1 MGLVSLQSSK
11 SMYNTNKNRMNLM
24 ENALLILII
33 TISISTVL
41 NVFLKRFDMPTVIG
55 YVLSGFAISSI
66 FHFAEDSKE
75 MLYHLAEFGIVFLMF
90 TIGLEFSVNHLKR
103 MKKEVFVYGGLQ
115 VILSGVLFTAL
126 GSLMFDL
133 EIKSAIVIGFALAL
147 SSTAIV
153 LKVLNENNQIHS
165 GYGRTTLGILLYQD
179 LAVIPILLMVSFFT
193 SETESLSVLLL
204 ETLAG
209 AIVVFLI
216 IFIIGKYFLERF
228 FGWIMA
234 SGSEEIFLVAVLLGV
249 MAASYVADVFGFSYS
264 LGAFL
269 AGMMIAETKYRYRI
283 EADLIPFRD
292 ILLGVFFVTIGML
305 IDWHSLVNYG
315 HIILGL
321 LVGIMLLKGLLI
333 FGILQFFIQ
342 KRTALKTAFAL
353 FQVGEFALA
362 VFALAYSNKLISN
375 ELNQIMIITVI
386 LSMIITPFVLKNI
399 KRIADL
405 FTKKSFELRDRALI
419 GETYKDHIIVCGY
432 GPVGQKLVKMFK
444 ERNLLYVI
452 LEHDVKVVDNVIAK
466 GEEAIYFA
474 NAAQKMVLSHFN
486 VNDCTAIIVT
496 IENEIQRQLIC
507 ENIASFNPEINS
519 IVKVNNS
526 VEEEVISSLGIKH
539 IINGRDTIADMLAEE
554 ALACHLKLT
563 EE

>member
-1 MGLVSLQSSK
+1 
-11 SMYNTNKNRMNLM
+11 M

-33 TISISTVL
+33 TITISTVL
-41 NVFLKRFDMPTVIG
+41 NVFLKRFDIPTVIG
-55 YVLSGFAISSI
+55 YVLTGFAISSI

-75 MLYHLAEFGIVFLMF
+75 MLSHLAEFGIVFLMF
-90 TIGLEFSVNHLKR
+90 TIGLEFSVNHLKN
-103 MKKEVFVYGGLQ
+103 MKKEVFLYGGMQ
-115 VILSGVLFTAL
+115 VVLSGLLFTGL
-126 GSLMFDL
+126 GYRLFEL
-133 EIKSAIVIGFALAL
+133 EIKSAIVVGFALAL

-153 LKVLNENNQIHS
+153 LKVLNENNEIHS
-165 GYGRTTLGILLYQD
+165 GYGRTTLGILLFQD
-179 LAVIPILLMVSFFT
+179 LAVIPILLMVSVFT
-193 SETESLSVLLL
+193 SETESVSRLLL
-204 ETLAG
+204 ETLVS

-216 IFIIGKYFLERF
+216 LFIIGKYFLGRF

-249 MAASYVADVFGFSYS
+249 MGASYLADVFGFSYS
-264 LGAFL
+264 LGAFI

-305 IDWHSLVNYG
+305 IDWHSLLTYG

-321 LVGIMLLKGLLI
+321 LVGIMLIKGLLI
-333 FGILQFFIQ
+333 FGVLHFFVQ

-362 VFALAYSNKLISN
+362 VFSLARSHHLISD
-375 ELNQIMIITVI
+375 ELSQIMIITII
-386 LSMIITPFVLKNI
+386 LSMIVTPFVLNNI
-399 KRIADL
+399 KKLADML
-405 FTKKSFELRDRALI
+405 TREPVTLRDRALV
-419 GETYKDHIIVCGY
+419 GDTYQDHIIVCGY
-432 GPVGQKLVKMFK
+432 GPIGEKLVKTFR

-452 LEHDVKVVDNVIAK
+452 LEHDVKIVDDVIAK

-486 VNDCTAIIVT
+486 VNECTAIIVT

-507 ENIASFNPEINS
+507 ENIASFHPEINS
-519 IVKVNNS
+519 IVKVNNNA
-526 VEEEVISSLGIKH
+526 EEEVISGLGIKH
-539 IINGRDTIADMLAEE
+539 IVNGRDIIADMLAEE
-554 ALACHLKLT
+554 ALACHLKLK
-563 EE
+563 

>member
-1 MGLVSLQSSK
+1 
-11 SMYNTNKNRMNLM
+11 M
-24 ENALLILII
+24 ENTLLILII

-41 NVFLKRFDMPTVIG
+41 NVFLKRFEMPTVIG

-66 FHFAEDSKE
+66 FHFAKDSKE

-103 MKKEVFVYGGLQ
+103 MKKEVFVYGSLQ
-115 VILSGVLFTAL
+115 VALSGLLFTGL
-126 GSLMFDL
+126 GSLVFDL
-133 EIKSAIVIGFALAL
+133 DIKSAIVVGFALAL

-153 LKVLNENNQIHS
+153 LKMLNDNNQIHS
-165 GYGRTTLGILLYQD
+165 GYGRTTLGILLFQD

-193 SETESLSVLLL
+193 SETETVSILLL
-204 ETLAG
+204 EILAS

-249 MAASYVADVFGFSYS
+249 MGASFVADVFGFSYS

-305 IDWHSLVNYG
+305 IDWHSLMNYG

-333 FGILQFFIQ
+333 FGVLRFFIQ

-362 VFALAYSNKLISN
+362 IFALAYSNNLISH

-386 LSMIITPFVLKNI
+386 LSMIITPFVLQNI
-399 KRIADL
+399 KKLADM
-405 FTKKSFELRDRALI
+405 FTKEPLALRDRALL
-419 GETYKDHIIVCGY
+419 GDTYQDHIIVCGY

-444 ERNLLYVI
+444 ERNLLYII
-452 LEHDVKVVDNVIAK
+452 LEHDVRIVDNEIAK

-474 NAAQKMVLSHFN
+474 NAARKMVLSHFN

-526 VEEEVISSLGIKH
+526 AEEEVISSLGIKH

-554 ALACHLKLT
+554 ALACHLKLK
-563 EE
+563 

>member
-1 MGLVSLQSSK
+1 
-11 SMYNTNKNRMNLM
+11 M

-33 TISISTVL
+33 TITISTVL
-41 NVFLKRFDMPTVIG
+41 NVFLKRFDIPTVIG
-55 YVLSGFAISSI
+55 YVLTGFAISSI

-115 VILSGVLFTAL
+115 VILSGVLFTVL

-133 EIKSAIVIGFALAL
+133 EIKSAIVVGFALAL

-193 SETESLSVLLL
+193 SETESLPVLLL

-228 FGWIMA
+228 FSWIMS

-249 MAASYVADVFGFSYS
+249 MGASYVADVFGFSYS

-283 EADLIPFRD
+283 ETDLIPFRD

-321 LVGIMLLKGLLI
+321 LVGIMLLKGLII
-333 FGILQFFIQ
+333 FGILQFFVQ
-342 KRTALKTAFAL
+342 KRTAFKTAFAL

-362 VFALAYSNKLISN
+362 IFALAYANELISN

-386 LSMIITPFVLKNI
+386 LSMIITPFVLNNI
-399 KRIADL
+399 KKLADL
-405 FTKKSFELRDRALI
+405 LTKEPLVLRDRALL
-419 GETYKDHIIVCGY
+419 GDSYRDHIIVCGY
-432 GPVGQKLVKMFK
+432 GPVGQKLAKMFR
-444 ERNLLYVI
+444 ERGLLYII
-452 LEHDVKVVDNVIAK
+452 LEHDVRVVDNEIAK

-486 VNDCTAIIVT
+486 VNHCTAIIVT

-526 VEEEVISSLGIKH
+526 VEEEVISALGIKH

>member
-1 MGLVSLQSSK
+1 
-11 SMYNTNKNRMNLM
+11 M

-41 NVFLKRFDMPTVIG
+41 NVFLKKFEMPTVIG

-66 FHFAEDSKE
+66 FHFAADSKE
-75 MLYHLAEFGIVFLMF
+75 MLSHLAEFGIVFLMF
-90 TIGLEFSVNHLKR
+90 TIGLEFSVNHLKK

-115 VILSGVLFTAL
+115 VVLSGLLFTVL
-126 GSLMFDL
+126 SSLVFELD
-133 EIKSAIVIGFALAL
+133 IKSAIVIGFALAL

-165 GYGRTTLGILLYQD
+165 GYGRITLGILLFQD

-216 IFIIGKYFLERF
+216 IFLIGKYFLERF
-228 FGWIMA
+228 FGWIMS

-249 MAASYVADVFGFSYS
+249 MGASFVADIFGFSYS

-321 LVGIMLLKGLLI
+321 LVGIMLIKGLLI
-333 FGILQFFIQ
+333 FGILRFFVQ
-342 KRTALKTAFAL
+342 KRTALKTSFAL

-362 VFALAYSNKLISN
+362 VLALAYANKLISN

-386 LSMIITPFVLKNI
+386 LSMILTPFVLKNI
-399 KRIADL
+399 KKLADM
-405 FTKKSFELRDRALI
+405 FTKEPVALRDRALL
-419 GETYKDHIIVCGY
+419 GDTYQDHIIVCGY

-444 ERNLLYVI
+444 ERNLLYII
-452 LEHDVKVVDNVIAK
+452 LEHDVMIVDNEIKK
-466 GEEAIYFA
+466 GEEAIYLA

-486 VNDCTAIIVT
+486 INGCTAIIVT

-526 VEEEVISSLGIKH
+526 AEEELISSLGIKH

-554 ALACHLKLT
+554 ALACHLQLT
-563 EE
+563 E

>member
-1 MGLVSLQSSK
+1 
-11 SMYNTNKNRMNLM
+11 M

-33 TISISTVL
+33 TISISTVI
-41 NVFLKRFDMPTVIG
+41 NVFLKRFEMPTVIG

-75 MLYHLAEFGIVFLMF
+75 MLSHLAEFGIVFLMF
-90 TIGLEFSVNHLKR
+90 TIGLEFSVNHLKK

-115 VILSGVLFTAL
+115 VVLSGLLFTVL
-126 GSLMFDL
+126 SSLVFELD
-133 EIKSAIVIGFALAL
+133 IKSAIVIGFALAL

-165 GYGRTTLGILLYQD
+165 GYGRITLGILLFQD

-216 IFIIGKYFLERF
+216 IFLIGKYFLERF
-228 FGWIMA
+228 FGWIMS

-249 MAASYVADVFGFSYS
+249 MGASFVADVFGFSYS

-321 LVGIMLLKGLLI
+321 LVGIMLIKGLLI
-333 FGILQFFIQ
+333 FGILRFFVQ
-342 KRTALKTAFAL
+342 KRTALKTSFAL

-362 VFALAYSNKLISN
+362 VLALAYANKLISN

-386 LSMIITPFVLKNI
+386 LSMILTPFVLKNI
-399 KRIADL
+399 KKLADM
-405 FTKKSFELRDRALI
+405 FTKEPVALRDRALL
-419 GETYKDHIIVCGY
+419 GDTYQDHIIVCGY
-432 GPVGQKLVKMFK
+432 GPVGQKLVKIFK
-444 ERNLLYVI
+444 ERNLLYII
-452 LEHDVKVVDNVIAK
+452 LEHDVKIVDNEIKK
-466 GEEAIYFA
+466 GEEAIYLA

-486 VNDCTAIIVT
+486 VNGCTAIIVT

-526 VEEEVISSLGIKH
+526 AEEELISSLGIKH

-554 ALACHLKLT
+554 ALACHLQLT
-563 EE
+563 E

>member
-1 MGLVSLQSSK
+1 
-11 SMYNTNKNRMNLM
+11 M
-24 ENALLILII
+24 ENTLLILII

-66 FHFAEDSKE
+66 FHFAKDSKE
-75 MLYHLAEFGIVFLMF
+75 MLSHLAEFGIVFLMF
-90 TIGLEFSVNHLKR
+90 TIGLEFSVNHLKS
-103 MKKEVFVYGGLQ
+103 MKREVFVYGALQ
-115 VILSGVLFTAL
+115 VALSGMLFTAI
-126 GSLMFDL
+126 GSLVFDL
-133 EIKSAIVIGFALAL
+133 DVKSAIVVGFALSL

-153 LKVLNENNQIHS
+153 LKVLNEHNQIHS
-165 GYGRTTLGILLYQD
+165 GYGRTTLGILLFQD

-193 SETESLSVLLL
+193 SETQTVSMLLL
-204 ETLAG
+204 EILAS

-249 MAASYVADVFGFSYS
+249 MGASFVADIFGFSYS

-305 IDWHSLVNYG
+305 IDWHSLVDYG

-333 FGILQFFIQ
+333 FGVLRFFIQ

-362 VFALAYSNKLISN
+362 VFALAYSNNLISN

-399 KRIADL
+399 KNLADTL
-405 FTKKSFELRDRALI
+405 TTEPLALRDRAFL
-419 GETYKDHIIVCGY
+419 GDAYRDHIIVCGY
-432 GPVGQKLVKMFK
+432 GPIGKKLVKIFK
-444 ERNLLYVI
+444 ERNLLYII
-452 LEHDVKVVDNVIAK
+452 LEHDVKTVDDEIAK

-486 VNDCTAIIVT
+486 VNDCSAIIVT
-496 IENEIQRQLIC
+496 TENEMQKQLIC
-507 ENIASFNPEINS
+507 ENIASFNPDINS
-519 IVKVNNS
+519 IVKVNNT

-539 IINGRDTIADMLAEE
+539 IINSRDTIADMLAEE
-554 ALACHLKLT
+554 ALACHPKVK
-563 EE
+563 EA